1 VSYGLV
7 RTYAEFWPVYLREHA
22 RPATRAWHFLGVTL
36 VLIALVLFL
45 AGQGWGWLIAVPIA
59 GYGPAW
65 IAHFLVEHNKPAT
78 FQYPL
83 WSLVSDARM
92 YGLWLSGRLGAEL
105 RKAGVTEDL
114 R

>member
-1 VSYGLV
+1 MSEG
-7 RTYAEFWPVYLREHA
+7 RIRSYAEFWPFYLREHA
-22 RPATRAWHFLGVTL
+22 KPTTRAWHFLGSTL
-36 VLIALVLFL
+36 VLTCLALFV
-45 AGQGWGWLIAVPIA
+45 AGQGWGWLVGVPIA

-78 FQYPL
+78 FRYPL

-92 YGLWLSGRLGAEL
+92 YGLWLSGRLPAEL
-105 RKAGVTEDL
+105 AKAGVADI